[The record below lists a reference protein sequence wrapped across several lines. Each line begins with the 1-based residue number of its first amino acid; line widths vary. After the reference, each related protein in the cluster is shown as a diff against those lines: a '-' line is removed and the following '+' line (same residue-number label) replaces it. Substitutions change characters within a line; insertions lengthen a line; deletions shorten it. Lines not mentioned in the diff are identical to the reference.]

1 VAHASDSLIPRR
13 RDGNPYFAGAHSS
26 FRETLHI
33 MDTATNDADARLIRG
48 IGLRSATLLVI
59 ANVIGSAIYL
69 TPGSM
74 AATLPSEPLLLLAW
88 IAGGLIALCGG
99 LTYAEMGAMY
109 PRSGGL
115 YVFLEEAYGSLIA
128 FLFGW
133 ACMLVILTGSV
144 ATVAVGFAKY
154 FSYFVPSLS
163 TTNQVIALPMP
174 WGVWSIS
181 AGQIVAALSILALG
195 AVNYVGVKSGNLLQA
210 TLTVLKII
218 ALVALPIVALAL
230 HPVALSFT
238 PLVPPIANPAAAFGV
253 VMIAVMWAYEGWY
266 YLPFCAGEIKDPRR
280 TVPLALVFGVVAL
293 IGIYLTVNIAYML
306 ALPLSEIQG
315 VERIAEKAV
324 TALVGASG
332 GRIVAATVVVSTLG
346 CNAASVIGMSRACY
360 AMASDGLF
368 FEAAAAVHPKYRT
381 PHVAIVVTCAW
392 AALLTLTGTYEQLFT
407 WVTFASVAFG
417 VLGGLAIF
425 RLRRLKPDAA
435 RPYRTWG
442 YPAVPAL
449 FVAGLGVLVVNT
461 VIEKPAESLIGV
473 LIVALGLPAYAYW
486 STRRLGARGLGD

>member
-1 VAHASDSLIPRR
+1 
-13 RDGNPYFAGAHSS
+13 
-26 FRETLHI
+26 
-33 MDTATNDADARLIRG
+33 MDTVTNDADARLIRG
-48 IGLRSATLLVI
+48 IGLGSATLMVI
-59 ANVIGSAIYL
+59 TNVIGSAIFL

-88 IAGGLIALCGG
+88 VAGGIIALCGG

-115 YVFLEEAYGSLIA
+115 YVFLEEAYGSLVA

-133 ACMLVILTGSV
+133 AGMLVILTGAV

-154 FSYFVPSLS
+154 FSYFVPALA
-163 TTNQVIALPMP
+163 TTQQVIALPVP

-181 AGQIVAALSILALG
+181 AGQIVAAVSILALG
-195 AVNYVGVKSGNLLQA
+195 AVNYVGVKNGNRLQA
-210 TLTVLKII
+210 TLTVLKVT
-218 ALVALPIVALAL
+218 ALAALPIVALARQQVT
-230 HPVALSFT
+230 PSFT
-238 PLVPPIANPAAAFGV
+238 PLVPPIAHPAAAFGV

-266 YLPFCAGEIKDPRR
+266 YLPFSAGEIKDPRR
-280 TVPLALVFGVVAL
+280 TVPIALVIGIVAL
-293 IGIYLTVNIAYML
+293 VVIYLAANLAYML

-332 GRIVAATVVVSTLG
+332 ARIVAATVVVSTLG
-346 CNAASVIGMSRACY
+346 CNAAAVIGTSRACY

-368 FEAAAAVHPKYRT
+368 FKAAAAVHPKYRT
-381 PHVAIVVTCAW
+381 PHVAIVITCAW
-392 AALLTLTGTYEQLFT
+392 SALLTLTGTYEQLFT

-425 RLRRLKPDAA
+425 RLRRLKPAVA
-435 RPYRTWG
+435 RPYKTWG

-461 VIEKPAESLIGV
+461 VIEKPTESLVGV
-473 LIVALGLPAYAYW
+473 LLVALGLPAYAYW
-486 STRRLGARGLGD
+486 SKQRVGARGPGD